1 MCLATLCDRIEERL
15 RRRRGS
21 GERPLASAAR
31 PPLPHRRR
39 VSTCADGPTGRCSRG
54 SCWVQA
60 TIRRSS
66 FRGTTAALH
75 VACCMLHAAIT
86 AMQANH
92 PRCVRCG
99 GKARPSILM
108 FEDCGWVGNSRAR
121 KRFQAWSKGIFQL
134 GDRAAKTGRPLR
146 LAILEI
152 GAGANVTTVRRT
164 SEGLVQDA
172 LKHGITPMLVRVN
185 PEYPLADED
194 SCRKYTVPLLSTG
207 LAAVKMIDAA
217 VGEAG
222 LSLSD
227 QAAEAWRPN
236 HHDER
241 PSTSSSDSG
250 SDF

>member
-1 MCLATLCDRIEERL
+1 
-15 RRRRGS
+15 
-21 GERPLASAAR
+21 
-31 PPLPHRRR
+31 
-39 VSTCADGPTGRCSRG
+39 
-54 SCWVQA
+54 
-60 TIRRSS
+60 
-66 FRGTTAALH
+66 
-75 VACCMLHAAIT
+75 
-86 AMQANH
+86 
-92 PRCVRCG
+92 
-99 GKARPSILM
+99 M
-108 FEDCGWVGNSRAR
+108 FEDCGWVGNSCAQE
-121 KRFQAWSKGIFQL
+121 RFQAWSKGIFQL

-152 GAGANVTTVRRT
+152 GAGKKVATVRRT

-250 SDF
+250 CDF